1 MILKDNETIN
11 IVGGSSFISAAMVS
25 AVAKVITTIYSF
37 GQNLGTAIY
46 RLIKKKHC

>member
-11 IVGGSSFISAAMVS
+11 IVGGASWISAAMVS
-25 AVAKVITTIYSF
+25 AVAKAVTTIYTF

-46 RLIKKKHC
+46 RLIKKKPC